1 LATTA
6 SGSTRD
12 ALTQLG
18 ERAGA
23 IAGRTRELIDDD
35 AVEADPAT
43 SGALALSL
51 AEVSG
56 ELRALLGPP
65 LAGAPGRAADACELI
80 TELTELQKDL
90 REHMIG
96 LRFRALARIH
106 GGLAR
111 LRELSTVTELLNQAP
126 EELCRCCDFDRASIG
141 RVKGSTWRPE
151 VLCVATGQDPE
162 VTGALSEYMSDV
174 EIPLTPG
181 LLETELARR
190 GVPALITDPANDPR
204 TYKELIDVS
213 QTRAYVAAP
222 IMPTGRV
229 IGFLHADCFG
239 SGRELTPL
247 DRDNVWT
254 FAEGF
259 GLIFERMV
267 LLERLEEQRVRVR
280 EAFRSAERNIDELC
294 DAEIKL
300 ARQERES
307 HAVASTAAGMFM
319 PAESRLGMLLTAR
332 EREVLDLM
340 VSGARYGQIAD
351 QLVISEGTVKS
362 HVKNLCGKLRAANR
376 AEAVSKY
383 LQLKMR
389 DRA

>member
-6 SGSTRD
+6 SRSTLD

-18 ERAGA
+18 ERARA
-23 IAGRTRELIDDD
+23 TADSTRALIDNHAGD
-35 AVEADPAT
+35 ADPAT
-43 SGALALSL
+43 AVALALSL
-51 AEVSG
+51 AEVCG
-56 ELRALLGPP
+56 ALRALLGPP
-65 LAGAPGRAADACELI
+65 LAREPERAADACELI
-80 TELTELQKDL
+80 TELTELQQDL

-106 GGLAR
+106 EGLAR
-111 LRELSTVTELLNQAP
+111 LRQLSTVTELLNQAP
-126 EELCRCCDFDRASIG
+126 QELCRCCDFDRASIG
-141 RVKGSTWRPE
+141 RVKGSSWRPE
-151 VLCVATGQDPE
+151 VLCIGAGQDPK
-162 VTGALSEYMSDV
+162 VAGTLTEYMNDV

-247 DRDNVWT
+247 DRDNLWT
-254 FAEGF
+254 YAEGF

-267 LLERLEEQRVRVR
+267 VLERLEEQRARVR
-280 EAFRSAERNIDELC
+280 EAFRSAERNIDALC
-294 DAEIKL
+294 DAEIRL
-300 ARQERES
+300 ARQEPGS

-319 PAESRLGMLLTAR
+319 PAESRVDALLTAR
-332 EREVLDLM
+332 EREVLRLM
-340 VSGARYGQIAD
+340 VSGARNGQIAD
-351 QLVISEGTVKS
+351 QLVITEGTVKS
-362 HVKNLCGKLRAANR
+362 HVKNICRKLRAANR

-383 LQLKMR
+383 LQLKLR

>member
-6 SGSTRD
+6 SRSTLD

-18 ERAGA
+18 ERARA
-23 IAGRTRELIDDD
+23 IADRARELINND
-35 AVEADPAT
+35 AVDADPAT
-43 SGALALSL
+43 AGALALSL
-51 AEVSG
+51 AEVCG
-56 ELRALLGPP
+56 ELHALLGPG
-65 LAGAPGRAADACELI
+65 LAREPVRAADACELI
-80 TELTELQKDL
+80 AELTELQQDL
-90 REHMIG
+90 REHMIS

-106 GGLAR
+106 SGLAR
-111 LRELSTVTELLNQAP
+111 LRELSTVTELLNEAP
-126 EELCRCCDFDRASIG
+126 EELCNCCDFDRASIG

-151 VLCVATGQDPE
+151 VLCIASGQDPE
-162 VTGALSEYMSDV
+162 ITEALTEYMSDV

-204 TYKELIDVS
+204 TYKQLIDVS
-213 QTRAYVAAP
+213 QTHAYVAAP

-247 DRDNVWT
+247 DRDNLWT

-267 LLERLEEQRVRVR
+267 LLERLEEQRARVR
-280 EAFRSAERNIDELC
+280 QAFRSAERNIDALC
-294 DAEIKL
+294 DAEIRL
-300 ARQERES
+300 ARQEPGS

-319 PAESRLGMLLTAR
+319 PAESRLNALLTAR
-332 EREVLDLM
+332 EREVLGLM
-340 VSGARYGQIAD
+340 ASGARNGQIAD
-351 QLVISEGTVKS
+351 QLVITEGTVKS
-362 HVKNLCGKLRAANR
+362 HVKNICGKLRAANR
-376 AEAVSKY
+376 ADAVSKY